1 MLQEKFFSEKD
12 DTTKILLAIL
22 LDKDL
27 SNKKINDGMIKHG
40 IAVLKQKIKVSDLRD
55 SPANYHKCNNR

>member
-1 MLQEKFFSEKD
+1 MRQLLQEKFFSEKD

-40 IAVLKQKIKVSDLRD
+40 IGVFKTKNKSFRFKR
-55 SPANYHKCNNR
+55 S